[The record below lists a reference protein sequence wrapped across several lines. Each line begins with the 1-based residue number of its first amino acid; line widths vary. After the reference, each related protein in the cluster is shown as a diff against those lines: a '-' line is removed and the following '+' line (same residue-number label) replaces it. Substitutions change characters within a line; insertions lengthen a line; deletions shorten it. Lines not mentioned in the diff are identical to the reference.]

1 MRHLF
6 DLDSPVMS
14 ALSTLLDFFVL
25 SILTLLCSLQ
35 WSPPGPPGA
44 RYIAPW

>member
-25 SILTLLCSLQ
+25 SILTLLCSL
-35 WSPPGPPGA
+35 PVVTAGAA